1 MPLEDS
7 YQLSSRSKAKMEE
20 NSSVDLIPRRKNEKE
35 IQKEIENYYSKP
47 YIPSVKGGNRTELIK
62 DLQTKFKSGRGA
74 LPKGAELPLPK
85 ADDDYDDYEYEE
97 PTEDELRARAIEKV
111 SKKYMKYTFEK
122 GRGKENI
129 EK

>member
-1 MPLEDS
+1 
-7 YQLSSRSKAKMEE
+7 
-20 NSSVDLIPRRKNEKE
+20 
-35 IQKEIENYYSKP
+35 
-47 YIPSVKGGNRTELIK
+47 
-62 DLQTKFKSGRGA
+62 
-74 LPKGAELPLPK
+74 LPK